1 MYSWASW
8 GGMRTSCHDSDVRL
22 LPLHP
27 LGSSVSSQTIVVRI
41 YASWG
46 GVAAASGLHDQHA
59 TCCGLEMHFKYRK
72 GSPGNG
78 RKKRIIKLT
87 RWGIRNK
94 WGATYGDPS
103 GIITVTD
110 GGSGVDRK
118 IGSGRPFHP
127 FSDDQFAP
135 EGCCDGVPVL
145 GGGEARCA
153 SRLCCVA
160 TTADRRARVY

>member
-1 MYSWASW
+1 MPRFRCQIVASASA
-8 GGMRTSCHDSDVRL
+8 RIQCQLTDDSSSYLRIVGRSSSSKRL
-22 LPLHP
+22 ARP
-27 LGSSVSSQTIVVRI
+27 
-41 YASWG
+41 
-46 GVAAASGLHDQHA
+46 
-59 TCCGLEMHFKYRK
+59 TCYVLRARMHFKYRK